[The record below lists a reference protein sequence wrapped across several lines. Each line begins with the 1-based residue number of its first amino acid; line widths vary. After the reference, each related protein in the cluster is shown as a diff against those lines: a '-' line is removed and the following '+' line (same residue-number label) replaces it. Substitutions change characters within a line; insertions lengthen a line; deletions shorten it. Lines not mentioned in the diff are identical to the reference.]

1 MELEKQETGEIKK
14 TVTDRELKAA
24 MDSEMSKA
32 AESFVRIGYLFKM
45 ARDTDIL
52 QGSGYSSYLE
62 FAQKEYGMD
71 KSQVSRFINVH
82 NKFADPEDPT
92 RLQTQY
98 QGFGYAK
105 LALMLTLP
113 DTIVEELTP
122 AYSKS
127 DIQTIKEEIDAEAK
141 ISDLE
146 VLAESGMQE
155 GPEENGEK
163 TAWNPTDLFE
173 QVVGMILG
181 DDLYLR
187 IKCRRAL
194 KAEPERQQ
202 ALIQEAL
209 APTGEAML
217 TVRIKGLG
225 RMMLSVK
232 SRQEDLVLIN
242 VRSEEK
248 TAYGWGKLMN
258 AVKGYCEAHE
268 DREKEKPPVAPVQLP
283 EKKERKIPKVTKAKE
298 PEQNT
303 VPAEQ
308 NTAQNEQNTA
318 TNEQNVIQM
327 EAPDIEPARQQEPT
341 PEAGE
346 GVQMDIEQYPEY
358 LPDGYIK
365 CHDGSIV
372 EDNPAAPQEKSV
384 LPDKAEAAVEKEKKD
399 TGKPDPIE
407 YDRKLLEE
415 MIREA
420 QQTLACMKN
429 GWTDFNPK
437 WYTEHS
443 MKLRAYKLLMAQHD
457 EEEKHMKRRRKSDE

>member
-1 MELEKQETGEIKK
+1 MELETRETEGIKK
-14 TVTDRELKAA
+14 TVTYRELKAA
-24 MDSEMSKA
+24 MDSEISKA

-173 QVVGMILG
+173 QVVGMILD

-194 KAEPERQQ
+194 KADPERQE

-217 TVRIKGLG
+217 TVRVKGIG
-225 RMMLSVK
+225 RMMLSIK

-268 DREKEKPPVAPVQLP
+268 DREEEKPPVAPVQLP
-283 EKKERKIPKVTKAKE
+283 GEKKERKIPKVTKAKE
-298 PEQNT
+298 PDEQNI
-303 VPAEQ
+303 
-308 NTAQNEQNTA
+308 A
-318 TNEQNVIQM
+318 TNEQNMIQM

-372 EDNPAAPQEKSV
+372 EDNSAVQEKSA
-384 LPDKAEAAVEKEKKD
+384 LPDKTEAAVEKEKKD

-429 GWTDFNPK
+429 GWTDFDPK

>member
-1 MELEKQETGEIKK
+1 MELETRETEEIKK
-14 TVTDRELKAA
+14 TVTYRELKAA

-92 RLQTQY
+92 RLQVQY

-155 GPEENGEK
+155 GPEESGEK
-163 TAWNPTDLFE
+163 PVWNPTDLFE
-173 QVVGMILG
+173 QVVGMILD

-194 KAEPERQQ
+194 KAEPERQE

-217 TVRIKGLG
+217 TVRVKGIG
-225 RMMLSVK
+225 RMMFSIK

-268 DREKEKPPVAPVQLP
+268 DREEEKPPVAPVQLP
-283 EKKERKIPKVTKAKE
+283 SEKLEKKERKIPKVTKAKE
-298 PEQNT
+298 PEKEKESEQNP
-303 VPAEQ
+303 VKAEQ
-308 NTAQNEQNTA
+308 STAEPA
-318 TNEQNVIQM
+318 KNVIQM
-327 EAPDIEPARQQEPT
+327 EAPDIEPAGQQEPV
-341 PEAGE
+341 PEAGD
-346 GVQMDIEQYPEY
+346 GVQMEIEQYPEY

-372 EDNPAAPQEKSV
+372 EDS
-384 LPDKAEAAVEKEKKD
+384 EAARLQKETMATKQ
-399 TGKPDPIE
+399 E
-407 YDRKLLEE
+407 YARKICEPV
-415 MIREA
+415 
-420 QQTLACMKN
+420 
-429 GWTDFNPK
+429 WTFLSQN
-437 WYTEHS
+437 
-443 MKLRAYKLLMAQHD
+443 RAYLKKITIT
-457 EEEKHMKRRRKSDE
+457 EEGIEIE